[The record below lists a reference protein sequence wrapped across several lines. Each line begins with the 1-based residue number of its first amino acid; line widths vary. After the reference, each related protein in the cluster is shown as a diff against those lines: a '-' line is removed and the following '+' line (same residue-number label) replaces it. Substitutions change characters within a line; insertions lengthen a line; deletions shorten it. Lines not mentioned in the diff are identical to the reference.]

1 MQPSTRKRP
10 RDSKQHR
17 PSRPQPKHTAEG
29 DEADNEGQ
37 EGVSANHL
45 RRQKLKKPRASSNYT
60 PGSVMNSST
69 LTLTSQH
76 DAYPLVP
83 TCVDSVRFV
92 CSSNKDSEPASDFTT
107 LIQAARALFPAAEFF
122 TGLTA
127 VTLHGDTPLEV
138 PEIHRIVGSHAS
150 AITQCI
156 QDASITYQKFKG
168 GAQFEPEVRNIL
180 QTEMNSTLLH
190 FCVGQGASHIDSLRQ
205 LLHYLGVD
213 LRTPLLAAIAHVEG
227 FYWQICQTPDG
238 RKHSLLNRLPLTLP
252 SLQGGGV
259 LSRVRRLLPH
269 YVDFFEE
276 ASLLDADAFNSSRS
290 LLPPTSP
297 DRVGGLY
304 DGEAMVVAINLIYLD
319 AKDQVRDL
327 TFSHDIV
334 LHSPVQYGYLPRIQ
348 ARSRLVYKSADEHTY
363 VSLKFE
369 KYSQDPV
376 TTRNSEVN
384 RYLRPMVRGGYRRS
398 KTPQT
403 ALLVLRP
410 ATGDMSVI
418 RDFFQNP
425 RFPKEAVRAVLDW
438 GPPNWKIDL
447 QPFFEMPNLSHVTS
461 FNPLDPKFEG
471 QNLHH
476 SLLYSQG
483 LSCLKS
489 KMF

>member
-1 MQPSTRKRP
+1 MPPSTLKRP
-10 RDSKQHR
+10 RNSTTR
-17 PSRPQPKHTAEG
+17 PSSPPQPEHTDEG

-37 EGVSANHL
+37 ERVNINHL
-45 RRQKLKKPRASSNYT
+45 RRHKLKKRRANSHST
-60 PGSVMNSST
+60 PKSAMNCST
-69 LTLTSQH
+69 NPPTSRH
-76 DAYPLVP
+76 DADPPVP
-83 TCVDSVRFV
+83 TCLDGVRFV
-92 CSSNKDSEPASDFTT
+92 SSSNKVSELAIDYTT
-107 LIQAARALFPAAEFF
+107 LLQAARALSPAAEFF
-122 TGLTA
+122 VGLTA
-127 VTLHGDTPLEV
+127 TALHGNKPLEV
-138 PEIHRIVGSHAS
+138 PEVHRIVGSHAS
-150 AITQCI
+150 AITQCM
-156 QDASITYQKFKG
+156 QDASTIYQNFKG
-168 GAQFEPEVRNIL
+168 SAQLEPEVRYIL
-180 QTEMNSTLLH
+180 QTKINSTLLH
-190 FCVGQGASHIDSLRQ
+190 FCLGQGASHIDPLRQ

-213 LRTPLLAAIAHVEG
+213 LRDPLLTAIAHVES

-238 RKHSLLNRLPLTLP
+238 RKHSLLNQLPLTLL
-252 SLQGGGV
+252 SLRGGRV
-259 LSRVRRLLPH
+259 LSRVRGLLPH

-297 DRVGGLY
+297 ARVGRLY
-304 DGEAMVVAINLIYLD
+304 DGEAMIVAINLIYLD
-319 AKDQVRDL
+319 TKDQVRDL

-334 LHSPVQYGYLPRIQ
+334 LHSPVQYGYLPRLQ
-348 ARSRLVYKSADEHTY
+348 ARSRLVYKSADEPKY

-447 QPFFEMPNLSHVTS
+447 QPFFEMPNLSHVAS

-471 QNLHH
+471 QSLHR
-476 SLLYSQG
+476 SFIYSQG
-483 LSCLKS
+483 LSRLKS

>member
-1 MQPSTRKRP
+1 MPPSTLKRP
-10 RDSKQHR
+10 RYSTTR
-17 PSRPQPKHTAEG
+17 PSSPPQSDEG

-37 EGVSANHL
+37 KGVSTNHL
-45 RRQKLKKPRASSNYT
+45 QSYKLKKRRAGGRSTSRGVTKSQANTPPSLPDASTFDSSCLDN
-60 PGSVMNSST
+60 
-69 LTLTSQH
+69 
-76 DAYPLVP
+76 
-83 TCVDSVRFV
+83 VRFV
-92 CSSNKDSEPASDFTT
+92 FSSNKATELATDYTP
-107 LIQAARALFPAAEFF
+107 LLQAARALSPAAEFF
-122 TGLTA
+122 AGLTA
-127 VTLHGDTPLEV
+127 TALHSDRPLEV
-138 PEIHRIVGSHAS
+138 PEVHRIVGSHAS
-150 AITQCI
+150 VLTQCI
-156 QDASITYQKFKG
+156 RDAREVYQNVQ
-168 GAQFEPEVRNIL
+168 GASRLEPEVRYTL
-180 QTEMNSTLLH
+180 QTVMNSTLLH
-190 FCVGQGASHIDSLRQ
+190 FCLRNGAGHIDPLRQ

-227 FYWQICQTPDG
+227 FYWQICQTPGG
-238 RKHSLLNRLPLTLP
+238 RQHSLLNQLPLTLP
-252 SLQGGGV
+252 SLRGGGV

-297 DRVGGLY
+297 ARVGGLY
-304 DGEAMVVAINLIYLD
+304 DGEAMIVAINLLYLD
-319 AKDQVRDL
+319 SKNRVRDL
-327 TFSHDIV
+327 TMSHDIV

-348 ARSRLVYKSADEHTY
+348 AKSRLVYKSADEQKY
-363 VSLKFE
+363 ISLKFE

-398 KTPQT
+398 KIPQT

-410 ATGDMSVI
+410 APGDMSVI
-418 RDFFQNP
+418 RDFFQNH
-425 RFPKEAVRAVLDW
+425 RFPKDAVRAVLDW

-447 QPFFEMPNLSHVTS
+447 QPFFEMPNLSHVVS

-476 SLLYSQG
+476 SFLYSQG
-483 LSCLKS
+483 LSRLKS